1 MGGCTD
7 CVASIPPPGPPRL
20 QYRMHPAIREFPS
33 LNFYG
38 GGLKD
43 GPGVL
48 QDTQRPWHS
57 SPAFQP
63 LVLIDVKGTVRGG
76 AAAGREGA
84 CAEFVQMQGLDC
96 RRDTESC
103 THDLRLRAVPLSC
116 RRVCPKAAARW

>member
-1 MGGCTD
+1 
-7 CVASIPPPGPPRL
+7 
-20 QYRMHPAIREFPS
+20 MHPAIREFPS

-76 AAAGREGA
+76 AAAGREA
-84 CAEFVQMQGLDC
+84 HLLNSSRC
-96 RRDTESC
+96 RAWTAGG
-103 THDLRLRAVPLSC
+103 TL
-116 RRVCPKAAARW
+116 KAALVTSACVLSRCLAGECA